1 MPRHRATSELTPKEA
16 QFIDEWLIDKNATRA
31 AKAAGYTATRANAI
45 GWELLRKPHIQK
57 AVKAALDAQQKR
69 TLITADAVLRNIQ
82 RISEKAEA
90 AGRFDAAIRGQELI
104 GKHYKLFTEKH
115 EHGGIGGGA
124 VILQVSGLDEAL

>member
-1 MPRHRATSELTPKEA
+1 MTTELTPKEA
-16 QFIDEWLIDKNATRA
+16 QFIDEWLIDKNASRA
-31 AKAAGYTATRANAI
+31 ALAVGYSKATAAKTGYQI
-45 GWELLRKPHIQK
+45 LQKPHIQR
-57 AVKAALDAQQKR
+57 AVKRALDEQQRR

-90 AGRFDAAIRGQELI
+90 AGRYDAAIRGQELL